1 MSTKEHPLRNRI
13 ITAAAIALLLLAWYL
28 GSRATENDFILPGPG
43 KVLKEM
49 GGLLLLPDFY
59 FNLLVTILR
68 GLLGFLISL
77 VLASL
82 LGFAAG
88 IWSPF
93 RYAVYPLL
101 TALRSTPVISFI
113 LLALIWVGSDRVPVF
128 IAFLTMFPI
137 LCSSILDGIKNTDR
151 ELIIMA
157 HSFRVPQTRVFTGIF
172 LPSIA
177 PFFFSGLT
185 SAMGFGWRAIIIG
198 EVLSQPILGIG
209 SRMKDAQ
216 NYLQV
221 STLIAWTVFAILI
234 SSLFELLARKLEKKV
249 LHWKYLPA

>member
-1 MSTKEHPLRNRI
+1 MSIKEHILRNRI
-13 ITAAAIALLLLAWYL
+13 IAFVAVALLLLAWYL
-28 GSRATENDFILPGPG
+28 GARAAGNDFILPGPG
-43 KVLKEM
+43 RVVTQM
-49 GGLLLLPDFY
+49 GKLLLLPDFY

-68 GLLGFLISL
+68 GFLGFVISL
-77 VLASL
+77 LLASL
-82 LGFAAG
+82 MGFAAG
-88 IWSPF
+88 IWPAF
-93 RYAVYPLL
+93 RHAVFPLL

-137 LCSSILDGIKNTDR
+137 LCTSILDGIKNTDR
-151 ELIIMA
+151 ELITMA
-157 HSFRVPQTRVFTGIF
+157 KSFRVPQTRVFSGIF

-198 EVLSQPILGIG
+198 EVLSQPVLGIG

-221 STLIAWTVFAILI
+221 STLIAWTIFAILI
-234 SSLFELLARKLEKKV
+234 SSLFELLARSLEKKV
-249 LHWKYLPA
+249 LHWKNIPA

>member
-1 MSTKEHPLRNRI
+1 MKSKESPLRNRI
-13 ITAAAIALLLLAWYL
+13 IAAIAVVLLLLGWFL
-28 GSRATENDFILPGPG
+28 GARFAGNEFILPGPG
-43 KVLKEM
+43 KVLKQM
-49 GGLLLLPDFY
+49 GELLLLPDFY

-77 VLASL
+77 VMASI

-88 IWSPF
+88 LWPSF
-93 RYAVYPLL
+93 RHAVFPLL

-137 LCSSILDGIKNTDR
+137 LCTSILDGIKNTDR
-151 ELIIMA
+151 ELITMA
-157 HSFRVPQTRVFTGIF
+157 QSFRVPQTRVFTGIF

-185 SAMGFGWRAIIIG
+185 NAMGFGWRAIIIG
-198 EVLSQPILGIG
+198 EVLSQPVLGIG

-234 SSLFELLARKLEKKV
+234 SSMFELIARTVEKKV
-249 LHWKYLPA
+249 LHWKNLPA